1 MNQYFRQMSYHFF
14 TDALNNQENPLEKG
28 DREMDAVRA
37 SPATLGPAPNA
48 ASSRDDLLMAKAKEL
63 EAAFL
68 SEMLG
73 HAGMDADAE
82 GSFGGGLGEAQF
94 ASFLRQEQARMMVEK
109 GGIGLSEAL
118 FRAMGGGVG
127 NA

>member
-1 MNQYFRQMSYHFF
+1 MGSLIASESIQFASRLLRGRSVSVE
-14 TDALNNQENPLEKG
+14 APG
-28 DREMDAVRA
+28 GAVRRRA
-37 SPATLGPAPNA
+37 
-48 ASSRDDLLMAKAKEL
+48 RLL
-63 EAAFL
+63 
-68 SEMLG
+68 
-73 HAGMDADAE
+73 DADAE

-118 FRAMGGGVG
+118 FRAMGGGVE